1 MLLYVTRHG
10 KTLNNSTGRISGIVD
25 VPLSPEGVE
34 EARGLARKLCE
45 GRNRYRILH
54 VVSSNLVRARQTAE
68 IVAKALSLPVTV
80 DSLFHEVSFGS
91 DEGSLFSERPYQ
103 ERKDEPF
110 SRFTGG
116 ESLVDAACRVY
127 PALDE
132 MRKMYTGNVL
142 LVTHGMLA
150 RVIATYFHS
159 YTIEQLK
166 SSLMPNCSLA
176 CYDMEQAER
185 HPVPE
190 SEPFRGI
197 AGVRSSLGV

>member
-10 KTLNNSTGRISGIVD
+10 KTINNETGRISGIVD
-25 VPLSPEGVE
+25 VPLAPEGVE
-34 EARGLARKLCE
+34 EAHALARRLYE
-45 GRNRYRILH
+45 ERSRYQIRHI
-54 VVSSNLVRARQTAE
+54 VSSNLTRARQTAE
-68 IVAKALSLPVTV
+68 IVAKVLSLPVTV
-80 DSLFHEVSFGS
+80 DSRFHEVSFGS

-110 SRFTGG
+110 FRFTDG

-132 MRKMYTGNVL
+132 MRKKYVENVL
-142 LVTHGMLA
+142 LVTHGMLG

-159 YTIEQLK
+159 YTVGQFK
-166 SSLMPNCSLA
+166 SSLMPNCGLV

-190 SEPFRGI
+190 SEPFGERSAIGI
-197 AGVRSSLGV
+197 